1 MKFFFFKLTII
12 ILARVS
18 GASGV
23 LVRHASSGQEGKTEK
38 VYPPNVPGFKYV
50 NAEDPDMSFKEMS
63 NRAAQT
69 LFWTEL
75 ARGFAVTLAHIFKVR
90 SDISVYLK
98 ENKYYNFV
106 FVN

>member
-1 MKFFFFKLTII
+1 M
-12 ILARVS
+12 
-18 GASGV
+18 

-90 SDISVYLK
+90 SDISI
-98 ENKYYNFV
+98 
-106 FVN
+106 